1 MNDIIALIAKASW
14 REAVTYRHTWP
25 HEYVLVNKDF
35 QQDLLAAFNERIEQG
50 EGIEC
55 QFFHQ
60 KKQYLFLGN
69 YKYWT
74 ENGFSDDEIV
84 LNRALLYRDRRDFV
98 IQQGDSG
105 MHEPQDTT
113 ALEQNADVVQINVRD
128 MWANEAWDFTPWL
141 SEKENLD
148 LLGKE
153 VGMSL
158 ELLQREMP
166 IGSLSLD
173 ILARESGEGALVA
186 IENQL
191 ELTDFDHLGRLLAYT
206 SGSDARIAIWIA
218 PQFVYEHAHVLH
230 QLNEWAGSNA
240 RFYGV
245 KVEVIRRS
253 DGAAPEPRF
262 RKVVYPGG
270 WNKDITLP
278 QDTAPPH
285 IQLHRAFFQALVAK
299 LRGADLGFDDGPRQ
313 RFDYSDRLFPSK
325 VGQGVGYAASFWKD
339 HAWVTLHIETED
351 NDLNKRLYD
360 ALLAD
365 RQSIE
370 SGIGVFAGSE
380 WRWDRN
386 DRLAYSNISIC
397 KGGSIENSPEQL
409 EETKAWMLDLLPKL
423 KETFDPR
430 LPKLLSEWRQ

>member
-1 MNDIIALIAKASW
+1 MNDIMALIAKAFW

-25 HEYVLVNKDF
+25 HEYVLVNKDL
-35 QQDLLAAFNERIEQG
+35 QQDLLAAFNERIERG

-60 KKQYLFLGN
+60 KKQYMFLGN

-74 ENGFSDDEIV
+74 EIGFSDDEIV
-84 LNRALLYRDRRDFV
+84 LNRALLYRDRRDFI

-113 ALEQNADVVQINVRD
+113 FLEQNEDVVQMNVRD

-141 SEKENLD
+141 SEKENLA

-153 VGMSL
+153 LGMSL
-158 ELLQREMP
+158 ELVQREKP

-173 ILARESGEGALVA
+173 ILARESGEGTLVA

-191 ELTDFDHLGRLLAYT
+191 EWTDFDHLGRLLAYT
-206 SGSDARIAIWIA
+206 SGSDARIAIWVA
-218 PQFVYEHAHVLH
+218 PQFVYEHAHILH
-230 QLNEWAGSNA
+230 RLNEWTGSNA

-245 KVEVIRRS
+245 KIEVIRRS

-278 QDTAPPH
+278 QDTVSPH
-285 IQLHRAFFQALVAK
+285 TQQHRDFFKTLIEK
-299 LRGADLGFDDGPRQ
+299 LRGADLGFDNTPHQ
-313 RFDYSDRLFPSK
+313 RFDYSDRLFPSPDLP
-325 VGQGVGYAASFWKD
+325 GVGFVASFWKD
-339 HAWVTLHIETED
+339 HAWITLHIETED
-351 NDLNKRLYD
+351 NDLTKGLYD

-365 RQSIE
+365 RQKIE
-370 SGIGVFAGSE
+370 SSIGVIAGSE
-380 WRWDRN
+380 WQWDRH
-386 DRLAYSNISIC
+386 DSQAFSSISIRR
-397 KGGSIENSPEQL
+397 GGSIEDSPEQL
-409 EETKAWMLDLLPKL
+409 EETMAWMLDLFPKL

-430 LPKLLSEWRQ
+430 LAKLLSQWRQ